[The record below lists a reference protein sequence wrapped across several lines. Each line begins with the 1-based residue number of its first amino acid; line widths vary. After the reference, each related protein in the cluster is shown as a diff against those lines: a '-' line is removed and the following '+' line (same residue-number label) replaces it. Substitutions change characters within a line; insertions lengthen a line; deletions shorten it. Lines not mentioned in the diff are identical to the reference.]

1 MNQMLSGVVSP
12 PSQPKTIEKIDE
24 KNENERRR
32 QAFIKQL
39 SLTKKPLLNQQK
51 SNPTPLDM
59 TNEEAISK
67 YIVSEGLID
76 WIKDN
81 IYKQLQPTESINTS
95 QS

>member
-1 MNQMLSGVVSP
+1 MAQVKVISNDEMNPMLSGVVLP
-12 PSQPKTIEKIDE
+12 PSQPKTDDKLDE
-24 KNENERRR
+24 KNENERRC

-76 WIKDN
+76 
-81 IYKQLQPTESINTS
+81 
-95 QS
+95 